1 MVTYVQREIRKIR
14 KEGRQE
20 GRQEG
25 RMEGRQEGRQEA
37 MQESARKVLE
47 SARKMLSRGFD
58 AAQVAD
64 VLDLP
69 LEQVRALAE
78 SEGEKD

>member
-14 KEGRQE
+14 KEGRLEGREE

-25 RMEGRQEGRQEA
+25 RMEGRQEGRREA
-37 MQESARKVLE
+37 MLE

-78 SEGEKD
+78 SEGEKG

>member
-14 KEGRQE
+14 KEGRE
-20 GRQEG
+20 EG
-25 RMEGRQEGRQEA
+25 RMEGRQEA
-37 MQESARKVLE
+37 MQESARKTLE

-78 SEGEKD
+78 SKGKKG